1 MSSRYYPMWVKGNPQ
16 LRIYLPNF
24 YMKMIPA
31 NKNDVPNKVV
41 FKVPVQMTDWDVKN
55 YLEKIYK
62 VPVKQ
67 VVSRIMCG
75 KIEPAPGKKY
85 LIKSTEDY
93 REASVY
99 LPEDQPFVFPNINP
113 EKKAKETTRE
123 EKSFRKTMDRDN
135 IVNKHENWD
144 RKDVPSWF
152 RL

>member
-1 MSSRYYPMWVKGNPQ
+1 
-16 LRIYLPNF
+16 
-24 YMKMIPA
+24 
-31 NKNDVPNKVV
+31 
-41 FKVPVQMTDWDVKN
+41 MTDWDVKN

-67 VVSRIMCG
+67 VSSRIVCG

-93 REASVY
+93 REAAVY

-113 EKKAKETTRE
+113 EKKTKESDDE
-123 EKSFRKTMDRDN
+123 MESYRKTMNRDN
-135 IVNKHENWD
+135 IVNQHNNWN

-152 RL
+152 GL